1 MISFLLMLSIGC
13 DFSTPPP
20 TVERKPKAPK
30 QERATNKK
38 PKTASATED
47 TAGGS
52 IDIIQDVTYKPEEPN
67 AFDDIEVMVQTTK
80 SKSYVDVDVTWYVND
95 RKLISERDTVL
106 RGRNFSKGDRVQAE
120 VAATRSGKTDT
131 FSAPTIVVGNS
142 PPRILTNPKSLTKLD
157 GFRVRAEDPD
167 GGRVTY
173 HVQGGPKG
181 LSIGENTGVVRYKP
195 SKDADGGQFDI
206 TIVVR
211 DEDQTES
218 EWRFKVSVSGGSE
231 SASAIAERERKR
243 AEAKAKFEAEVA
255 AKKEAR
261 RLAEESDED

>member
-1 MISFLLMLSIGC
+1 MISLLMMLAIGC

-38 PKTASATED
+38 PKSGSAED
-47 TAGGS
+47 TGGAT
-52 IDIIQDVTYKPEEPN
+52 DIIQDVRYKPDEPS
-67 AFDDIEVMVQTTK
+67 AFDDIEVVVQTAK
-80 SKSYVDVDVTWYVND
+80 SSAYVDVDVTWYVND

-106 RGRNFSKGDRVQAE
+106 RHRNFSKGDRVQAE
-120 VAATRSGKTDT
+120 IEVKSRGNTDS

-142 PPRILTNPKSLTKLD
+142 PPRILTNPKSLTQLD

-173 HVQGGPKG
+173 HVKGGPKG

-195 SKDADGGQFDI
+195 SKDAEGGQFDI

-211 DEDQTES
+211 DGDGSES
-218 EWRFKVSVSGGSE
+218 EWRFQVSVRGGSE
-231 SASAIAERERKR
+231 SASAIAERERRR
-243 AEAKAKFEAEVA
+243 AEAKAQFEAEA
-255 AKKEAR
+255 AAREEAR

>member
-30 QERATNKK
+30 QERATTKK
-38 PKTASATED
+38 PRSASATED

-67 AFDDIEVMVQTTK
+67 AFDDIEVVVQTAA

-95 RKLISERDTVL
+95 RKLISERDTIL
-106 RGRNFSKGDRVQAE
+106 RNRNFSKGDRIQAE
-120 VAATRSGKTDT
+120 IEATRSGRTDT

-142 PPRILTNPKSLTKLD
+142 PPRILTNPRSLTQLD

-195 SKDADGGQFDI
+195 SKKAEGGQFDI
-206 TIVVR
+206 VIVVR
-211 DEDQTES
+211 DEDKSES

-231 SASAIAERERKR
+231 SPSAIAERERRR
-243 AEAKAKFEAEVA
+243 AEAKAKFDAELA
-255 AKKEAR
+255 AKQEAR
-261 RLAEESDED
+261 RLAEESDEN

>member
-1 MISFLLMLSIGC
+1 MISLLLMIAIGC

-20 TVERKPKAPK
+20 TIERKAKAPK
-30 QERATNKK
+30 QERATNKR
-38 PKTASATED
+38 PKSASASED

-52 IDIIQDVTYKPEEPN
+52 SDIIQDAVYKPEEPS
-67 AFDDIEVMVQTTK
+67 AFDDIEIVVQTTK
-80 SKSYVDVDVTWYVND
+80 SKSYVDVDITWYVND
-95 RKLISERDTVL
+95 RKLISQRDTVL
-106 RGRNFSKGDRVQAE
+106 RHRNFSKGDKVQAE
-120 VAATRSGKTDT
+120 IEARRGDQTDT

-142 PPRILTNPKSLTKLD
+142 PPRILTNPNSLTQLD

-211 DEDQTES
+211 DEDGSES
-218 EWRFKVSVSGGSE
+218 EWRFTVSVSGGSE
-231 SASAIAERERKR
+231 SASAIAERERRK
-243 AEAKAKFEAEVA
+243 AEAKAKFEADVA
-255 AKKEAR
+255 AREEAR
-261 RLAEESDED
+261 RQAEASDEN